1 MGQKWDKNVRISAN
15 QEDTPCQ
22 ALISK
27 LAKNYWILQLFAPKP
42 ESQKSKFIMIIK
54 ILA

>member
-1 MGQKWDKNVRISAN
+1 MELCLLHLVKQLWDKNVRISAN

-42 ESQKSKFIMIIK
+42 GSQKGN
-54 ILA
+54 L